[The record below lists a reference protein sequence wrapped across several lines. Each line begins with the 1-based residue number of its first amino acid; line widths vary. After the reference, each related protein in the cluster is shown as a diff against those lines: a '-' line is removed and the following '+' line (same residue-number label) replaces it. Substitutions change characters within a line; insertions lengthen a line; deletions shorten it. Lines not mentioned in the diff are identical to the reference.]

1 MQQWQPLLAQSFT
14 GQGIRERIKRKGGRS
29 MKKKT
34 GKVIAVV
41 TAIAA
46 AAGVIV
52 YRFRRQGEIH

>member
-1 MQQWQPLLAQSFT
+1 
-14 GQGIRERIKRKGGRS
+14 

-46 AAGVIV
+46 AVGVIV